1 MVAREDDLGIEVMT
15 KGTLTTRQQLAEQLT
30 EFIRTRGGWATNP
43 LPLRDFEHL
52 RFEVRLSDNKLP
64 SDLTRLGFEIRL
76 LCQSTRLDPW
86 ATTEIIRV
94 GNSQQLR
101 RHAGIVDI
109 CVYEI
114 QLPGSSNGRI
124 DNDWPSPSSF
134 RMASI

>member
-1 MVAREDDLGIEVMT
+1 MNKSA
-15 KGTLTTRQQLAEQLT
+15 LTTRQQLAEQLST
-30 EFIRTRGGWATNP
+30 FIRTRGGWATNP
-43 LPLRDFEHL
+43 LPLRDSDHL
-52 RFEVRLSDNKLP
+52 RFEVRWSDNKLP
-64 SDLTRLGFEIRL
+64 TDLKRLGFELRL
-76 LCQSTRLDPW
+76 LSRSTRLDPW

-109 CVYEI
+109 CIYEI

-124 DNDWPSPSSF
+124 DNDWPSPSSS

>member
-1 MVAREDDLGIEVMT
+1 MNKSA
-15 KGTLTTRQQLAEQLT
+15 LTTRQQLAEQLSA
-30 EFIRTRGGWATNP
+30 FIRTRGGWATNP
-43 LPLRDFEHL
+43 LPLRDSDHL
-52 RFEVRLSDNKLP
+52 RFEVRWSDNKLP
-64 SDLTRLGFEIRL
+64 TDLKRLGFELRL
-76 LCQSTRLDPW
+76 LSRSTRLDPW

-109 CVYEI
+109 CIYEI

-124 DNDWPSPSSF
+124 DNDWPSPSSS